1 MTTSKTFK
9 NFLLPLYVYKCTSV
23 DTVLISLDLIPA
35 FDASCA
41 MLKLVVATPDK
52 RKVPG
57 APCLEVCC
65 GFVRFQH
72 TCNLL
77 IVEGLETTRLS
88 WTALLRRLLRR

>member
-9 NFLLPLYVYKCTSV
+9 NFLLPLYVYKCISV
-23 DTVLISLDLIPA
+23 HTVLISLDLIPA

-57 APCLEVCC
+57 APCLEVSCE
-65 GFVRFQH
+65 FVQ
-72 TCNLL
+72 
-77 IVEGLETTRLS
+77 VPARL
-88 WTALLRRLLRR
+88 